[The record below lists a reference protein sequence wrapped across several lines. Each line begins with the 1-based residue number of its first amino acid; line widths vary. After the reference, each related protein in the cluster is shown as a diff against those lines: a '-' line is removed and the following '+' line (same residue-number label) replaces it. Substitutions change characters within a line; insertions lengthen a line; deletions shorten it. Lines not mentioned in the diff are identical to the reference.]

1 MGDVSEFRANW
12 YVPQNDHVQRRSSRR
27 AAGAVGGRR
36 GSAYREIRA
45 RFSMSDVIRELV
57 EGARNSFEAETTEYY
72 RRRANKGSS
81 DKA

>member
-1 MGDVSEFRANW
+1 MSSEPTGTSRKMITSSVVLLEEQRELLVDV
-12 YVPQNDHVQRRSSRR
+12 
-27 AAGAVGGRR
+27 AAARTAKSGR
-36 GSAYREIRA
+36 